1 MALHDPLGGPSPRHV
16 KELEKQFA
24 EQATR
29 MASVMKAV
37 WDDKGYKKVFADLK
51 GLQNKMMENA
61 LKQSTLE
68 HKLALAHGDVELKK
82 RLQGELEVAKLRGA
96 TIKRN
101 GEIQE
106 QSVSQISKRL
116 EGAMAA
122 IGDRQVWQEAHKN
135 AGEFAEKFG
144 DGISDAFDEAT
155 KGGAAG
161 IGKLLKRAGA
171 MATKGG
177 AMAEK
182 NTMGGAIGNTL
193 EKMGGFLSTIG
204 PAIAAIGAVALGLAA
219 VVKIILDA
227 DSKVKELNKEIL
239 GAGISAGDLVDS
251 LGEVDRTLSTVRH
264 SFAGL
269 IGGDAQKF
277 VQDWGVSAKENLQIL
292 NSFATAG
299 YTVNEMIGGMKDLN
313 EQQKALR
320 DTTATAMTYAKL
332 LGESSD
338 KIAGDMGEMM
348 ENMSMGLHGVAE
360 RFSDITKAAMESG
373 FGTKRFYGMVVQ
385 LTTGMSMYNVRLDE
399 TLGMLTMLGKLMSPK
414 KAAEFA
420 GTLTKGFKDAT
431 TEERLLTGKKMGG
444 KNRSRLGAENASSTA
459 GAFQDTLKK
468 AQGENPDMAKAI
480 AKAMA
485 DARLNPDVSPEE
497 FAAQTSKMTQTQT
510 DALTFALNE
519 IKGQLG
525 TQFAAQQQASLGLR
539 GGAGD
544 QTAAMKAWDPVTTLL
559 AKGHALEGIPGMG
572 RLDQVKQGSITKN
585 MAAEKLGGMSPEQ
598 IEQVQG
604 VFRHA
609 TGMQAKASQMKGDKN
624 VTQQDIDKFN
634 DTIGKEFN
642 VVMDPLTKELKDKFT
657 GKSMAGDD
665 NATVDKLVRSS
676 MESAA
681 EKAAKTAEGQKKQ
694 LDDIEAEKKAQVSAD
709 RAIAMKTADA
719 TTAMADRMESVI
731 EGLLQSIDD
740 SVTSILRSMPG
751 WMKGEGH
758 AQKDWDK
765 EQKKSALKDIDDYM
779 DGLQTKLKTETDP
792 AERARLNREVQG
804 TYAQRKSVQK
814 STGGKSEGTLVR
826 EGFQDSVAETGGA
839 DVDHYNTAKRRAGED
854 AERLA
859 NFGGEGGTVTE
870 KGVVREMTPE
880 EKVAG
885 SQQAR
890 AAGEAAFEDK
900 ALGGSTA
907 FSNGS
912 VLDALGDMADSAAK
926 GEISDQRFEKDLQL
940 KKVPVAIQAAMLK
953 ALKEAHK
960 ESDIETIMKSVG
972 VDRASAEGAL
982 AGNPGSGADRAIIEQ
997 HRKDL
1002 EGLGVTLPVTKV
1014 KDAVRFPSGQII
1026 EPDPGDTV
1034 AFGKPG
1040 GALSKGGGGSGNI
1053 VNIHVYH
1060 DVSVPKMIRD
1070 AFEAYGK

>member
-1 MALHDPLGGPSPRHV
+1 MALHDPLGGPSPKHV

-24 EQATR
+24 AQATR

-37 WDDKGYKKVFADLK
+37 WDDKGYKKVFADLNK
-51 GLQNKMMENA
+51 LQTQMMENSTKKEA
-61 LKQSTLE
+61 LKFEIRMAGEDKILKARLQ
-68 HKLALAHGDVELKK
+68 AELKVAV
-82 RLQGELEVAKLRGA
+82 LQGKGLRNNQA
-96 TIKRN
+96 ESEKY
-101 GEIQE
+101 
-106 QSVSQISKRL
+106 VDQITNRL
-116 EGAMAA
+116 ENAVKA
-122 IGDRQVWQEAHKN
+122 IGARSAWM
-135 AGEFAEKFG
+135 
-144 DGISDAFDEAT
+144 EAT
-155 KGGAAG
+155 KGAREFTTGFADGLHDAFTG
-161 IGKLLKRAGA
+161 IMSKDITSVGKLLQRTAAGA
-171 MATKGG
+171 IKLGEKG
-177 AMAEK
+177 EK
-182 NTMGGAIGNTL
+182 NTMGGGMGKVL

-313 EQQKALR
+313 EQQEALR

-431 TEERLLTGKKMGG
+431 TEERLLTGMKMGG

-468 AQGENPDMAKAI
+468 AQGENPEQAKAI

-485 DARLNPDVSPEE
+485 DAGLDPSVSSEK

-609 TGMQAKASQMKGDKN
+609 TGMQAKAAQMKGDKS
-624 VTQQDIDKFN
+624 VTKEDIAKFN
-634 DTIGKEFN
+634 ETIGKEFS
-642 VVMDPLTKELKDKFT
+642 VTMDPITKELKDAQ
-657 GKSMAGDD
+657 GNSMAGGD

-676 MESAA
+676 METEAA
-681 EKAAKTAEGQKKQ
+681 KAAKTAEGLKKQ
-694 LDDIEAEKKAQVSAD
+694 QDDIEAEKKAQVIED
-709 RAIAMKTADA
+709 RAVAMRTAEA
-719 TTAMADRMESVI
+719 TTSMADRMESVI

-740 SVTSILRSMPG
+740 GVTAIVGWLPG
-751 WMKGEGH
+751 SAAEEKGN
-758 AQKDWDK
+758 K
-765 EQKKSALKDIDDYM
+765 EMASAGYDEAIEKLQALIDS
-779 DGLQTKLKTETDP
+779 ETDP
-792 AERARLNREVQG
+792 ETRKAMQAEMKQDIKERTFVRRDKQDGTAAERQERARLG
-804 TYAQRKSVQK
+804 TMSPEDLRQAAIDKAEEGDS
-814 STGGKSEGTLVR
+814 STRGTD
-826 EGFQDSVAETGGA
+826 F
-839 DVDHYNTAKRRAGED
+839 
-854 AERLA
+854 LA
-859 NFGGEGGTVTE
+859 NAGGSKEKGRGFDLAGSMQKAAAMASGGTAPN
-870 KGVVREMTPE
+870 PE
-880 EKVAG
+880 E
-885 SQQAR
+885 
-890 AAGEAAFEDK
+890 EAKKLQDK
-900 ALGGSTA
+900 
-907 FSNGS
+907 
-912 VLDALGDMADSAAK
+912 
-926 GEISDQRFEKDLQL
+926 DQRVEKDLQL
-940 KKVPVAIQAAMLK
+940 KKVVPAMKKPFLDALDESRQKDQIAKIQGMTGVSEAAAKAALTGQGNLTPAEQAAINAKRDMITG
-953 ALKEAHK
+953 A
-960 ESDIETIMKSVG
+960 G
-972 VDRASAEGAL
+972 VPL
-982 AGNPGSGADRAIIEQ
+982 APTG
-997 HRKDL
+997 
-1002 EGLGVTLPVTKV
+1002 TVTKV

-1040 GALSKGGGGSGNI
+1040 GALSKGGGGGNI

-1070 AFEAYGK
+1070 AMEQLR